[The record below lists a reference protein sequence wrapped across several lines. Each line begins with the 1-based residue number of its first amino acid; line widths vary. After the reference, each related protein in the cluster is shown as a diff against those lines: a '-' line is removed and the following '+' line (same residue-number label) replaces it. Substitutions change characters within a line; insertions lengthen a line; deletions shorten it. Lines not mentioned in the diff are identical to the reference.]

1 MSSVSVPIVND
12 NIIEGNETL
21 FILLSLLSSVNKGIK
36 VGGRKNVT
44 ITIIDS
50 TGEFIEC

>member
-1 MSSVSVPIVND
+1 MSSVSVPVID
-12 NIIEGNETL
+12 DDIIERNETL
-21 FILLSLLSSVNKGIK
+21 FILISLSSSLDKGIK
-36 VGGRKNVT
+36 VGSRKNVT